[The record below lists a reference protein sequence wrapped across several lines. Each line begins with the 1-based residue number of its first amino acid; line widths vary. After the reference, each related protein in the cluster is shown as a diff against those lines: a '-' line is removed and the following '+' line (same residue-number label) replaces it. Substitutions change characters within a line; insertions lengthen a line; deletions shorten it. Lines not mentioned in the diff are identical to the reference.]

1 MKQTLLQAIMMV
13 LLVATAYCLLPAQTP
28 TSLDQYL
35 QKRQALM
42 QQDSQLYFDY
52 AISLSEKEQALN
64 EQLVGL
70 QKKMIQRYKDT
81 HFFPPARNFYQ
92 SKTHI
97 EETKLFQILKEMPK
111 GGILHLHSGAMGDAD
126 WMIQKAQ
133 SLPEMYIY
141 WDTISTGN
149 SSTGNLPKGTFH
161 AYKKGKA
168 PEGFVQV
175 QSLLKEQPSAYEEMR
190 SLLVFEEEM
199 DQDSVDIWDEFQT
212 VFTRINDFLNYRPA
226 YEDYIVHG
234 AEILIADNIQHCEM
248 RTAFLD
254 RLYDLDH
261 PKGSLGIESLTA
273 IYDNIRRRLK
283 VIDPDFTFHIIH
295 CSLRF
300 KDGPAIWEEMETV
313 FATRKKHPELL
324 RGFDMV
330 AEEDAGHSTLFH
342 TEQFLRLDSLETAED
357 VHLPLY
363 LHDGESNWSSIDNLY
378 DAVLL
383 GTKRI
388 GHGFNLYRF
397 PTLMDQV
404 KEKDICLEISPLSNQ
419 ILGYI
424 RDLRN
429 HPASTYLR
437 RGINCTI
444 SSDDPLIFDY
454 HGLSYDYWSIF
465 LAWELDLA
473 SLKKLSLNGIMY
485 SSLTEKEK
493 VQALKVWEQRWA
505 AFVDKTLFNE
515 IFFND

>member
-1 MKQTLLQAIMMV
+1 M
-13 LLVATAYCLLPAQTP
+13 
-28 TSLDQYL
+28 
-35 QKRQALM
+35 R
-42 QQDSQLYFDY
+42 QDSQLYFDF
-52 AISLSEKEQALN
+52 AISLSEKEQQLNRQLIAL
-64 EQLVGL
+64 QQQML
-70 QKKMIQRYKDT
+70 QTYKDQ

-97 EETKLFQILKEMPK
+97 EETQLFQFFKAMPK
-111 GGILHLHSGAMGDAD
+111 GGMLHLHSGAMGDAD

-133 SLPEMYIY
+133 SLPEMYIF
-141 WDTISTGN
+141 WDTIPTA
-149 SSTGNLPKGTFH
+149 NLPKGTFH
-161 AYKKGKA
+161 AYKKGQA
-168 PEGFVQV
+168 PQGFVQV
-175 QSLLKEQPSAYEEMR
+175 QSLLQEQPAAYQEIR

-199 DQDSVDIWDEFQT
+199 DQDSVDIWKEFQT
-212 VFTRINDFLNYRPA
+212 IFTRINDFLNYRPT

-234 AEILIADNIQHCEM
+234 IEILIADNIQHCEM

-254 RLYDLDH
+254 RLYDLEH
-261 PKGSLGIESLTA
+261 PKGSLGVESLVDT
-273 IYDNIRRRLK
+273 YDKIRQRVK
-283 VIDPDFTFHIIH
+283 VIDPDFSFHIIH

-300 KDGPAIWEEMETV
+300 KDGPSIWKEMEEV
-313 FATRKKHPELL
+313 FASRKKFPELL
-324 RGFDMV
+324 RGFDLV
-330 AEEDAGHSTLFH
+330 AEEDAGHSTLYH
-342 TEQFLRLDSLETAED
+342 TEQFLKLDSLEAAHD

-363 LHDGESNWSSIDNLY
+363 LHDGESNWSSVDNLY

-397 PTLMDQV
+397 PTLLEKV
-404 KEKDICLEISPLSNQ
+404 KAKDICMEISPLSNQ

-473 SLKKLSLNGIMY
+473 ALKKLSLNGITY

-493 VQALKVWEQRWA
+493 VQALKIWKKRWN
-505 AFVDKTLFNE
+505 AFVENALLNG
-515 IFFND
+515 N

>member
-1 MKQTLLQAIMMV
+1 MKQTLDLGI
-13 LLVATAYCLLPAQTP
+13 LLALVTLIYLPISAQTLN
-28 TSLDQYL
+28 SYEEYL
-35 QKRQALM
+35 EARQQVM
-42 QQDSQLYFDY
+42 RQDSQLYFDY
-52 AISLSEKEQALN
+52 AISLSDKEQKLN
-64 EQLVGL
+64 QQLLSL
-70 QKKMIQRYKDT
+70 QKQMLQTYKDQ

-92 SKTHI
+92 SKEHI
-97 EETKLFQILKEMPK
+97 EKTKLFEFIKELPK
-111 GGILHLHSGAMGDAD
+111 GGILHLHSGAMGDVD
-126 WMIQKAQ
+126 WMIQKAK
-133 SLPEMYIY
+133 SLPEMYVY
-141 WDTISTGN
+141 WDSK
-149 SSTGNLPKGTFH
+149 SSSATPKGTFH
-161 AYKKGKA
+161 AYKKGA
-168 PEGFVQV
+168 IPEGYLQV
-175 QSLLKEQPSAYEEMR
+175 KALLKAQPSAYQELR

-199 DQDSVDIWDEFQT
+199 DRDSVDIWGEFQL

-234 AEILIADNIQHCEM
+234 MEILIADNIQHCEM

-254 RLYDLDH
+254 RLYDLDN
-261 PKGSLGIESLTA
+261 PKGSLGIESFAA
-273 IYDNIRRRLK
+273 IYENIERRIK
-283 VIDPDFTFHIIH
+283 VIDPEFSFHIIH

-300 KDGPAIWEEMETV
+300 KDGPAIWKEMEDV
-313 FATRKKHPELL
+313 FSSRKKYPHLV
-324 RGFDMV
+324 RGFDLV

-342 TEQFLRLDSLETAED
+342 ANQFLRLDSLEAAHN

-363 LHDGESNWSSIDNLY
+363 LHDGESNWASVDNLY

-383 GTKRI
+383 GSKRI
-388 GHGFNLYRF
+388 GHGYNLYRF
-397 PTLMDQV
+397 PQLLELV

-473 SLKKLSLNGIMY
+473 ALKKLSYNGIYY
-485 SSLTEKEK
+485 SSLTLEEKGN
-493 VQALKVWEQRWA
+493 ALRIWDRQWD
-505 AFVDKTLFNE
+505 AFVDEMLTSGLLKKSN
-515 IFFND
+515 